1 MSLSLSSSTLSQEV
15 SRLDGLVAVP
25 DPGRRGLAPCMAEK
39 AAQGTR
45 MPQASY
51 TQRAPHNHACGKTV
65 MISTAKCSADIHFLN
80 SLKCQIA
87 LKQSNVMGTL
97 SHWW

>member
-1 MSLSLSSSTLSQEV
+1 MSLSLSSSSLSQEV

-45 MPQASY
+45 MPQAS
-51 TQRAPHNHACGKTV
+51 
-65 MISTAKCSADIHFLN
+65 
-80 SLKCQIA
+80 
-87 LKQSNVMGTL
+87 
-97 SHWW
+97 